1 MLIRRGASE
10 IFEAFV
16 DPDMLCRFWL
26 DGASAPLSADAEV
39 TWQFKVPG
47 VRDTLKVTMFD
58 RPRRLAFRFS
68 DGVDV
73 DIRFEF
79 HDGGATRVSVT
90 CAGFKPDNLV
100 TTATDT
106 AEGFA
111 IVLCDLK
118 TLLETGRSANLVR
131 DKAELITRQLAAT
144 GFKDLDVQ

>member
-16 DPDMLCRFWL
+16 DPGLLRQFWL
-26 DGASAPLSADAEV
+26 DSASAPLSADAEV

-47 VRDTLKVTMFD
+47 VSDTLKVTKFD
-58 RPRRLAFRFS
+58 RPRRLALRFS
-68 DGVDV
+68 DGMDV
-73 DIRFEF
+73 DIRLEF

-90 CAGFKPDNLV
+90 CTGFNPENLL
-100 TTATDT
+100 TSATDT

-131 DKAELITRQLAAT
+131 DKAEVVSRQLAAS
-144 GFKDLDVQ
+144 GFKDLDNQ

>member
-16 DPDMLCRFWL
+16 EPELLRRFWL
-26 DGASAPLSADAEV
+26 DSASAPLSADAEV
-39 TWQFKVPG
+39 TWHFKVPG
-47 VRDTLKVTMFD
+47 VSDKLRVTVFD

-68 DGVDV
+68 DGMDV
-73 DIRFEF
+73 DIRFDF

-90 CAGFKPDNLV
+90 CTGFKDENLLK
-100 TTATDT
+100 TATDT

-144 GFKDLDVQ
+144 GFKDLDIQ

>member
-16 DPDMLCRFWL
+16 DPELLRQFWL
-26 DGASAPLSADAEV
+26 DSASAPLSANAEV

-47 VRDTLKVTMFD
+47 VGDTLKVTMFD

-68 DGVDV
+68 DGMDV
-73 DIRFEF
+73 DIRLEF
-79 HDGGATRVSVT
+79 HDGGATRVSIT
-90 CAGFKPDNLV
+90 CTGFKPENLL
-100 TTATDT
+100 TSATNT

-131 DKAELITRQLAAT
+131 DKAELISRQLAGT
-144 GFKDLDVQ
+144 GFKDLDIQ